1 MMKIGSA
8 WFHQW
13 TRPRRE
19 EFSHD
24 SEVCGLREKLE
35 KSQRDVNYLKFQL
48 TKTRADKFELE
59 QRPAEMRDIIA
70 AILNETDEQLK
81 SELRFHVQEAE
92 AGTGWD
98 VVTDHCCL
106 GGCDMNVRAFRTERD
121 ALLFAR
127 LLKAVDY
134 LPPHNIACPACYAEH
149 MKGRNCP

>member
-48 TKTRADKFELE
+48 TKTRADKFEL
-59 QRPAEMRDIIA
+59 
-70 AILNETDEQLK
+70 DEQLK

-134 LPPHNIACPACYAEH
+134 RPSHNIACPACYEEH
-149 MKGRNCP
+149 MKGRNCL

>member
-1 MMKIGSA
+1 MIKTL
-8 WFHQW
+8 Q
-13 TRPRRE
+13 
-19 EFSHD
+19 
-24 SEVCGLREKLE
+24 K
-35 KSQRDVNYLKFQL
+35 KFIA
-48 TKTRADKFELE
+48 TA
-59 QRPAEMRDIIA
+59 MA
-70 AILNETDEQLK
+70 AISILLLVLTGTINVANGLISARQTDEQLK

-134 LPPHNIACPACYAEH
+134 RPSHNIACPACYEEH
-149 MKGRNCP
+149 MKGRNCL